1 MVMHVERL
9 QKVIANSGYT
19 SRRKAEELISKGKVK
34 VNGKTVYELGTK
46 VSPSDTVEV
55 EGNVINGKETNK
67 VYYLLNKPRGVITST
82 SDDKGRKT
90 VVDLID
96 TDKRIYPVG
105 RLDYDTTG
113 ALLLTNDG
121 ELANLLTHPK
131 NKIEKV
137 YIAKVRGLIGKEQIM
152 ELCKGVYIDGYKT
165 AKAKAKIQKYDKK
178 MNTSIVELTIHE
190 GKNHQVKKM
199 FQALGYDVL
208 KLKRE
213 KIAFLDVKGL
223 KSGEYRFLSVKE
235 VKKLYGENNS

>member
-1 MVMHVERL
+1 MERL

-19 SRRKAEELISKGKVK
+19 SRRKAEELIASGKVK
-34 VNGKTVYELGTK
+34 VNGNTVYELGTK
-46 VSPSDTVEV
+46 VSPSDVIEV
-55 EGNVINGKETNK
+55 EGTIINDKENHK
-67 VYYLLNKPRGVITST
+67 VYYLLNKPRGVVTTT

-90 VVDLID
+90 VVEFID

-113 ALLLTNDG
+113 ALILTNDG

-131 NKIEKV
+131 NKVEKV
-137 YIAKVRGLIGKEQIM
+137 YITKVKGLIGKEQ
-152 ELCKGVYIDGYKT
+152 LLSLSNGVYIDGRKT
-165 AKAKAKIQKYDKK
+165 SKAKARLQKYDKK
-178 MNTSIVELTIHE
+178 SNTSIVELTIHE

-199 FQALGYDVL
+199 FQAIGYEVL

-223 KSGEYRFLSVKE
+223 KSGEYRYLSIKE
-235 VKKLYGENNS
+235 VKKLYGQNNV